1 MDSKTITET
10 VTDMQAYLKTAD
22 KYLESLKSGCRT
34 KMKFN
39 TLLDAAMSEV
49 ENCCIT
55 LRRLAENLRPQIEFD
70 FKETKSYFHKEIY
83 GNVEVTEN
91 GWLDIR
97 LNALLPHCKT
107 AGSTQYI
114 TDTITRLLNNFESEG
129 GKIPQFEKAF
139 LAIIEHANE
148 DVSEVFDHDNKG
160 FKSVINAVKGRAFSD
175 DNQYEMSL
183 GMFTVL
189 DADVCCHI
197 YILPYEDA
205 SEFLYLMQEEML

>member
-1 MDSKTITET
+1 MKITDYNVIYQYIDE
-10 VTDMQAYLKTAD
+10 MKNRISICD

-55 LRRLAENLRPQIEFD
+55 LRRLAENLRPQIQFD

-139 LAIIEHANE
+139 LAIVGQNE
-148 DVSEVFDHDNKG
+148 KVRGQKRTNLQ
-160 FKSVINAVKGRAFSD
+160 KS
-175 DNQYEMSL
+175 
-183 GMFTVL
+183 
-189 DADVCCHI
+189 
-197 YILPYEDA
+197 
-205 SEFLYLMQEEML
+205 

>member
-1 MDSKTITET
+1 MNNEIIAKT
-10 VTDMQAYLKTAD
+10 VSDMQEHLKVSN
-22 KYLESLKSGCRT
+22 KYLENLKAGCRT

-39 TLLDAAMSEV
+39 TLLDAAMSEL

-55 LRRLAENLRPQIEFD
+55 LRRFAEELRPQMEMEFQRP
-70 FKETKSYFHKEIY
+70 KNYFHEEIY
-83 GNVEVTEN
+83 GNVELTEN
-91 GWLDIR
+91 GWLNIR
-97 LNALLPHCKT
+97 LNALLPHCKNS
-107 AGSTQYI
+107 GGTQYI

-139 LAIIEHANE
+139 LAIVEHANE
-148 DVSEVFDHDNKG
+148 DVSDVFDHDNKG

-197 YILPYEDA
+197 YVLPYEDA